1 MAEPLIRYE
10 TLKLERVTRGLS
22 RLDVTLKAW
31 DLCRRKIAPET
42 ISRIESG
49 VTPAYG
55 PTRDTL
61 CQVFEMSE
69 EKLFPER
76 FVQGANVCASH
87 HQPYASDPFTV
98 ESKPYDHT

>member
-31 DLCRRKIAPET
+31 DLCRKKIAPET

-49 VTPAYG
+49 VTPAYS

-61 CQVFEMSE
+61 CRVFEMSE

-76 FVQGANVCASH
+76 FVQGANVCAS
-87 HQPYASDPFTV
+87 YNDA
-98 ESKPYDHT
+98 ELKPDLRN